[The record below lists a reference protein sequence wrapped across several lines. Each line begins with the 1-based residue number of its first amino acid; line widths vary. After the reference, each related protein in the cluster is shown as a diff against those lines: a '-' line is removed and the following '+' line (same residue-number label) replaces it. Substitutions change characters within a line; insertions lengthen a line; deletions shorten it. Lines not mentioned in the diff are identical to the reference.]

1 MRHRAQPRA
10 QGEPQPDRHVAT
22 RLFADELAE
31 VDRRAD
37 SAGLSRSAFQRAVLL
52 ADGGVCAAL
61 RATIAERDERIAI
74 LEDHL
79 AEQARCFSLRIGGLE
94 SELERARVRYARDVA
109 GWLPSME
116 FERRERERWLTYG

>member
-1 MRHRAQPRA
+1 
-10 QGEPQPDRHVAT
+10 VAT

-52 ADGGVCAAL
+52 ADGDVCAVL
-61 RATIAERDERIAI
+61 RATIVEREDRIAI
-74 LEDHL
+74 LE
-79 AEQARCFSLRIGGLE
+79 EQARCFSFRIAGLE
-94 SELERARVRYARDVA
+94 SELDRARLRYARDVE

>member
-1 MRHRAQPRA
+1 
-10 QGEPQPDRHVAT
+10 
-22 RLFADELAE
+22 
-31 VDRRAD
+31 
-37 SAGLSRSAFQRAVLL
+37 
-52 ADGGVCAAL
+52 
-61 RATIAERDERIAI
+61 
-74 LEDHL
+74 L

>member
-52 ADGGVCAAL
+52 ADGGVCAVL
-61 RATIAERDERIAI
+61 RETIAERDERVAI
-74 LEDHL
+74 LRSL
-79 AEQARCFSLRIGGLE
+79 SSPVRRFVSGFS
-94 SELERARVRYARDVA
+94 ERP
-109 GWLPSME
+109 PSCW
-116 FERRERERWLTYG
+116 RAC

>member
-1 MRHRAQPRA
+1 VRHRAQPRA

-52 ADGGVCAAL
+52 ADGGVCGVL

-74 LEDHL
+74 LED
-79 AEQARCFSLRIGGLE
+79 
-94 SELERARVRYARDVA
+94 
-109 GWLPSME
+109 
-116 FERRERERWLTYG
+116 